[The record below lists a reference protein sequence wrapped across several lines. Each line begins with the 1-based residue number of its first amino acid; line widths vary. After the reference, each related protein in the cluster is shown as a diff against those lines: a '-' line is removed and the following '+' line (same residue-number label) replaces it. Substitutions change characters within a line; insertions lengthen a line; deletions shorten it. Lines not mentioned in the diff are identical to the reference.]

1 MTDPS
6 LSPTTPSGSSRPA
19 RKTQVA
25 NLLGSTELDSQAF
38 ARRWGIAALLHRPTQ
53 PELDRA
59 MLQLGTIPSQHAND
73 VVGRILA
80 MVRAF
85 RHMEVEFLSTAPE
98 GTLMLGRGP
107 EAGLML
113 DDPTVSKS
121 HATVGWAQGRFW
133 VNDQGSTNGTFVNAR
148 KVAALQTL
156 SDGDTL
162 TLGDVELVF
171 VTSGVLYLQ
180 LSSLAPGL
188 RGS

>member
-6 LSPTTPSGSSRPA
+6 LSLTTPSSSRRPT

-25 NLLGSTELDSQAF
+25 RLLSSTELDAQSF

-59 MLQLGTIPSQHAND
+59 MLQTGTVPSQHAN

-85 RHMEVEFLSTAPE
+85 RHMEVEFLSTAAE
-98 GTLMLGRGP
+98 GALTLGRGP
-107 EAGLML
+107 EAGLMF
-113 DDPTVSKS
+113 DNPTVSKS